1 MELKFVTA
9 TSRSAVVELTESGKF
24 YTEKPYEIYMK
35 TPVSQ
40 AVESMEDAIAAARKI
55 GYPVMVRSAY
65 ALGGLGSGICANE
78 EEFLKLAESSFA
90 FSKQILVVV
99 GTDDLLPVSCE

>member
-1 MELKFVTA
+1 
-9 TSRSAVVELTESGKF
+9 
-24 YTEKPYEIYMK
+24 MK

-65 ALGGLGSGICANE
+65 ALGGLVA
-78 EEFLKLAESSFA
+78 
-90 FSKQILVVV
+90 
-99 GTDDLLPVSCE
+99 VSAPTKKNS